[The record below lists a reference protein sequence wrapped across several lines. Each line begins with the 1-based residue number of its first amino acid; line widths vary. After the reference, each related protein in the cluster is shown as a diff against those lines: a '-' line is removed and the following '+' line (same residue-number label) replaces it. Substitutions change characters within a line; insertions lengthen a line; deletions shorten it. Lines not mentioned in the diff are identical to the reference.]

1 MCYFY
6 SLIVYFLSNMPCC
19 FLCPSLFFC
28 ISSGTF
34 RFRIFYFLK
43 SGIHF
48 IPPFMLTFQQARN
61 ISMLFLILTVLILNY
76 FLSCYRM
83 YTRSCL
89 KIAFRHLHDP
99 AIRQMPDSNVWIPMT
114 DRSNYDWNPS
124 DTSKPDPDCLPPM
137 Y

>member
-1 MCYFY
+1 MQNQQRISLLFLFTKLKLIFCTIFTVCLFIFY
-6 SLIVYFLSNMPCC
+6 QICPVVFYA
-19 FLCPSLFFC
+19 PSLFFC

-99 AIRQMPDSNVWIPMT
+99 AIRQMPDSNV
-114 DRSNYDWNPS
+114 
-124 DTSKPDPDCLPPM
+124 
-137 Y
+137 